1 MASSN
6 FTTNLHLSAW
16 AAGDRPK
23 RADFVSDNNI
33 IDTQLGGHILDSAI
47 HLSAAQQDKLNTPY
61 TVSIY
66 AGDGS
71 AERTIQL
78 GFTPQLAIV
87 FKRGVIPAGWFD
99 NKNTANFGI
108 ATNGYGFSTGVSVT
122 TSGII
127 VRQIA
132 ENADGIRVSLN
143 ENGAQYT
150 VIAFK

>member
-87 FKRGVIPAGWFD
+87 FKRGVIPAG
-99 NKNTANFGI
+99 
-108 ATNGYGFSTGVSVT
+108 
-122 TSGII
+122 
-127 VRQIA
+127 
-132 ENADGIRVSLN
+132 
-143 ENGAQYT
+143 
-150 VIAFK
+150 

>member
-6 FTTNLHLSAW
+6 YTTNLHLNAW

-33 IDTQLGGHILDSAI
+33 IDNRLGGHILDDDI
-47 HLSAAQQDKLNTPY
+47 HLSAAQQDKLNTPF

-66 AGDGS
+66 SGNGS

-99 NKNTANFGI
+99 NKNTANFAI
-108 ATNGYGFSTGVSVT
+108 ATNGYGFSTGVSIT
-122 TSGII
+122 TSGVI

-132 ENADGIRVSLN
+132 QNADGICVSLN
-143 ENGAQYT
+143 ESGAQYT